1 MFIKTLS
8 LKDYRNYLQ
17 SEVNFS
23 SGINILFGKNAQ
35 GKTNIIE
42 AIYLCATSKSH
53 RTSNDKELIN
63 LNKNESHIKLVISKQ
78 GIDENIDIHLKKNNR
93 KGIAINKNP
102 IKKLNE
108 LLGVMNVIIFSPED
122 LGLIKNGPRE
132 RRRFINIELC
142 QLDSIYYY
150 NLQQYNK
157 ILQQRNNLLKKMKK
171 NNKIDKTISIWNNQ
185 LSIYGSKLI
194 AQRQEFIN
202 NLNLII
208 QKIHSDISGNKE
220 NLTLKYE
227 KNVSDIDFIQKLE
240 SNINKDIK
248 FGSTSVGPHRDDIMF
263 LINGIDI
270 RKYGSQGQ
278 QRTAALSLK
287 LSEIKLVMEKIDD
300 TPILLLDDVL
310 SELDEDR
317 QKYLIQSLVDIQ
329 TIITCTGIEDY
340 IKNSINIGRLYK
352 VSKGNVTLYNLY
364 DFISSKLGYII
375 H

>member
-352 VSKGNVTLYNLY
+352 VSKGNVTLYNL
-364 DFISSKLGYII
+364 
-375 H
+375 